1 MTDVTKPGRPGIS
14 EQQYI
19 AQLQEWLDD
28 GHRLVDI
35 TATTLQKA
43 VGGQYR
49 KAAEILERFKEG
61 YETRELTELPP
72 LPEKLQGLL
81 NSTGL
86 EMWRVVMDEKREQLA
101 EASAA
106 FDAEKLQLQALA
118 DERLALI
125 DELEA
130 REAEL
135 RSTLANAQTQLDER
149 TNSWHQL
156 KGANEGLTAR
166 NAELK
171 ERLQEKTQRVEHLEP
186 LLEKQTGANVELSSQ
201 LKDKQQD
208 LGRALG
214 ELKQLKA
221 EHEKLKG
228 DLVTAD
234 HFVEKAQVEIPKLE
248 QQVAMLQQQ
257 VEQQHE
263 AATSMR
269 RELQTAAQS
278 REKIIAELAS
288 KATEAE
294 QAGKA
299 VATLQKQLDKLQGE
313 LVAIAKKAK

>member
-81 NSTGL
+81 NSAGL

-130 REAEL
+130 RETEL
-135 RSTLANAQTQLDER
+135 RSALASAQAQLDER
-149 TNSWHQL
+149 TSSWHQL

-186 LLEKQTGANVELSSQ
+186 LLEKQVNASKELSDQ
-201 LKDKQQD
+201 LKDARHD
-208 LGRALG
+208 LGKALG
-214 ELKQLKA
+214 ELKQLK
-221 EHEKLKG
+221 ELQEKLAAETKAA
-228 DLVTAD
+228 TQFAD
-234 HFVEKAQVEIPKLE
+234 NAKQDITRLE
-248 QQVAMLQQQ
+248 QQAALLQQKA
-257 VEQQHE
+257 EQG
-263 AATSMR
+263 
-269 RELQTAAQS
+269 TAASKEAKADLHIAVQL
-278 REKIIAELAS
+278 REKMIAELAS
-288 KATEAE
+288 KGAEAE
-294 QAGKA
+294 QATKA
-299 VATLQKQLDKLQGE
+299 AAALQKQVDKLQAE
-313 LVAIAKKAK
+313 LVAIAKKGK